1 MSPNGYA
8 IVMHPSGE
16 FVSPNGY
23 AIVMHPSGE
32 FELRYYQD
40 VTSGLWAVITMSYS
54 YDDIMRAFL
63 RHREYIGGMG
73 KEYWIS

>member
-8 IVMHPSGE
+8 IVLDPSGQ
-16 FVSPNGY
+16 
-23 AIVMHPSGE
+23 

-40 VTSGLWAVITMSYS
+40 VTSGLWTLITVSYS

-63 RHREYIGGMG
+63 RRREMVGMD